1 MYGSTRQGE
10 RAAVRCGAAADGRRG
25 DIDEV
30 APHQAAVGMVFGHAI
45 GTLGPCAA
53 IAVFLGHHTAK
64 LLVVNILTLFGGH
77 PVFLAIVVLLEE
89 VLHHV
94 ATLVVG
100 DDDG

>member
-1 MYGSTRQGE
+1 
-10 RAAVRCGAAADGRRG
+10 
-25 DIDEV
+25 
-30 APHQAAVGMVFGHAI
+30 MVFGHAI

-64 LLVVNILTLFGGH
+64 LLVVNILTFFGSH